1 MVVNWLI
8 AVGILILTF
17 GLLAFVYPSA
27 HNITFNTKYYSTTNE
42 TWDLKK
48 KVTMTDISGA
58 TVDQISQTNT
68 FRIFYNI
75 KTVPRTATT
84 VDCTIPAS
92 TAPNFDCTTNTYNIC
107 TVSSTNTCAHP
118 EFMPLLSFG
127 NSLWIEL
134 LQAPDASRQGLAKT
148 QLCVQTMNFVN
159 GQQVIYLETFPLPNF
174 PLQKWIMLTLI
185 REGPKFDVYYNNQ
198 LQASIKTTNAPYFTA
213 TSYTISPGIMGLSG
227 TATQIFQ
234 KAGAYTPD
242 DVAAD
247 YATNTDTTGKPLL
260 PTFTSFTGF
269 SLCPSGNCFTA
280 PTIRPANPLVTWSS
294 PYS

>member
-8 AVGILILTF
+8 AVGVLILTF
-17 GLLAFVYPSA
+17 GILAFVIPSL
-27 HNITFNTKYYSTTNE
+27 NKKTFASTNKG
-42 TWDLKK
+42 TWDLTQK
-48 KVTMTDISGA
+48 TTIDDA
-58 TVDQISQTNT
+58 TNTTVDQTNQSST
-68 FRIFYNI
+68 FRIFYKVN
-75 KTVPRTATT
+75 TVPRTATT
-84 VDCTIPAS
+84 VDCTVPPTS
-92 TAPNFDCTTNTYNIC
+92 SPNFDCSTNTYKIC
-107 TVSSTNTCAHP
+107 TVTSTSTCSHP

-159 GQQVIYLETFPLPNF
+159 GAQTVYVETFPLPNF
-174 PLQKWIMLTLI
+174 PLQKWVMLTLI

-213 TSYTISPGIMGLSG
+213 TSYTISPGMMGLTG

-234 KAGAYTPD
+234 QNGVYTPD
-242 DVAAD
+242 QVAAD

-260 PTFTSFTGF
+260 PAFTSFTGF

-280 PTIRPANPLVTWSS
+280 PQIRPANPLVTWNSE
-294 PYS
+294 YS